1 MIDWHISNFAA
12 VVVASGLACGVYTKS
27 AAVVVEYKME
37 HGGLVDILVLEVT
50 EELDKVTVILLSILY
65 CLYLD

>member
-27 AAVVVEYKME
+27 AAVFVEYKME
-37 HGGLVDILVLEVT
+37 HCCRADILVLEVT

>member
-1 MIDWHISNFAA
+1 MIDWHISNFAV
-12 VVVASGLACGVYTKS
+12 VVVASGVACGVYTKS

-37 HGGLVDILVLEVT
+37 HGGRADILVLEVT

>member
-1 MIDWHISNFAA
+1 MIDWHISNFPA

-50 EELDKVTVILLSILY
+50 KELDKVTVILLSILY

>member
-1 MIDWHISNFAA
+1 MIDWHISNFPA

>member
-1 MIDWHISNFAA
+1 MIDRHISNFAA

-27 AAVVVEYKME
+27 ATMVMEYKME

>member
-12 VVVASGLACGVYTKS
+12 VVVASGLACGVYTKC
-27 AAVVVEYKME
+27 AAVFVEYKME
-37 HGGLVDILVLEVT
+37 HGGRADILVLEVT

>member
-1 MIDWHISNFAA
+1 MIDWYISNFAA
-12 VVVASGLACGVYTKS
+12 VVVASGLVSGVYTKS

-37 HGGLVDILVLEVT
+37 HGGQADSLVLEVT

>member
-1 MIDWHISNFAA
+1 MIDRHISNFAA